1 MCRLVG
7 IDTNFN
13 TEIKVA
19 DIKAVYIMIIM

>member
-19 DIKAVYIMIIM
+19 DIKAVYIMLMS